1 MDSLGHDFEFE
12 RRFFVAEMP
21 EQFLTDVT
29 PDLIVQT
36 YFLASQGYGLR
47 IRLQATSLN
56 KPVPESIEGK
66 EAVELFADDF
76 DLCILAAKG
85 PYTGG
90 TRYEAERVL
99 DVNVG
104 TQMSLL
110 GGSTI
115 TKLRYGVWLGQDGW
129 VIDRFLGPNEPL
141 IVAECERTSPVV
153 NLEIP
158 SFCVEEVTEDH
169 RFSND
174 ALTVEPFS
182 KWSDLY
188 HRSLQMNAPRFV
200 TDFGVNIPL
209 EP

>member
-1 MDSLGHDFEFE
+1 MDSLGLDFEFE

-21 EQFLTDVT
+21 EQLLSGVT

-56 KPVPESIEGK
+56 REVPEDISGK

-76 DLCILAAKG
+76 DLCVLAAKG

-110 GGSTI
+110 GGTTL

-129 VIDRFLGPNEPL
+129 VIDRFLGDNKPL
-141 IVAECERTSPVV
+141 IVAECERTGPVV
-153 NLEIP
+153 DLEIP
-158 SFCVEEVTEDH
+158 AFCVEEVTEDR

-174 ALTVEPFS
+174 ALTVKPFS
-182 KWSDLY
+182 KWARL
-188 HRSLQMNAPRFV
+188 HRRSLQMNPPRFV
-200 TDFGVNIPL
+200 TDFGINRPL

>member
-1 MDSLGHDFEFE
+1 MEDLGLDFEFE
-12 RRFFVAEMP
+12 RRFFVEEMP
-21 EQFLTDVT
+21 SELLADVT

-47 IRLQATSLN
+47 IRLQATSL
-56 KPVPESIEGK
+56 ESRIPADLHGK
-66 EAVELFADDF
+66 DAIELFADDF

-99 DVNVG
+99 DVSVG

-110 GGSTI
+110 GGATLV
-115 TKLRYGVWLGQDGW
+115 KLRYGVWLGQDGW
-129 VIDRFLGPNEPL
+129 VIDQFLGPNAPL
-141 IVAECERTSPVV
+141 IIAECERTSPVV

-158 SFCVEEVTEDH
+158 DFCVEEVTEDG

-174 ALTVEPFS
+174 ALTVEPFG
-182 KWSDLY
+182 KWSGNY
-188 HRSLQMNAPRFV
+188 RRSLQMNPPRFAP
-200 TDFGVNIPL
+200 DFGVNRPL
-209 EP
+209 EH